1 MIFWQNP
8 RDNVGKIVFQ
18 NFCQAD
24 FIIGQFSWELNWN
37 KHFLKKCFFVFF
49 SEMGGLRIFFEKV
62 KFKEYKLAH
71 FNR

>member
-24 FIIGQFSWELNWN
+24 FIIGQFSWELN
-37 KHFLKKCFFVFF
+37 
-49 SEMGGLRIFFEKV
+49 
-62 KFKEYKLAH
+62 
-71 FNR
+71 

>member
-24 FIIGQFSWELNWN
+24 FIIYL
-37 KHFLKKCFFVFF
+37 
-49 SEMGGLRIFFEKV
+49 GGHGSRFWVSSANFFFEKSEV
-62 KFKEYKLAH
+62 PAKKWL
-71 FNR
+71 

>member
-24 FIIGQFSWELNWN
+24 FIIGQFVGFSCKKIRQTVQSD
-37 KHFLKKCFFVFF
+37 KH
-49 SEMGGLRIFFEKV
+49 
-62 KFKEYKLAH
+62 
-71 FNR
+71 